1 MMAEPGPRRRE
12 VSWPAVAAVIAA
24 LGLFNVLNNWLAPSA
39 YLLTRPAELLVL
51 ITVALQFGLTADDLG
66 LARATWARG
75 LRWAA
80 AGLAMVA
87 VVFVVAVA
95 LPATRVAFLDRRGD
109 MSVAAA
115 LFEATVPVFVGTVLL
130 EEFAFRGVLWGMV
143 NRLRGPTYATAVSSI
158 AFGLWHVLPSHGLQR
173 TNRAVSE
180 LLGAGPEVALVV
192 ALFAVAFAALAGVVF
207 CELRRRSGSLLAP
220 IGLHW
225 ATNGL
230 GYVLSALAWA
240 LAR

>member
-1 MMAEPGPRRRE
+1 
-12 VSWPAVAAVIAA
+12 VAAVIAA
-24 LGLFNVLNNWLAPSA
+24 LGLFNVLNNRLAPSA
-39 YLLTRPAELLVL
+39 YLLTRPVELLVL
-51 ITVALQFGLTADDLG
+51 IALAFQSGLTATDLG

-80 AGLAMVA
+80 AGFAAVA
-87 VVFVVAVA
+87 VVFVVALA
-95 LPATRVAFLDRRGD
+95 LPVTRVAFLDLRGD

-130 EEFAFRGVLWGMV
+130 EEFAFRGVLWGMLS
-143 NRLRGPTYATAVSSI
+143 RLRGPTYATAISSI

-180 LLGAGPEVALVV
+180 LLGEGPNVALAV
-192 ALFAVAFAALAGVVF
+192 AVFAVGLAALAGVVF

>member
-1 MMAEPGPRRRE
+1 MAFAGRPRDSPWSRW
-12 VSWPAVAAVIAA
+12 SLW
-24 LGLFNVLNNWLAPSA
+24 S
-39 YLLTRPAELLVL
+39 LL
-51 ITVALQFGLTADDLG
+51 
-66 LARATWARG
+66 
-75 LRWAA
+75 
-80 AGLAMVA
+80 
-87 VVFVVAVA
+87 A

-143 NRLRGPTYATAVSSI
+143 NRLRGPQYATAVSSI
-158 AFGLWHVLPSHGLQR
+158 AFGLCMSCRRMAFSARTGPSASAR
-173 TNRAVSE
+173 S
-180 LLGAGPEVALVV
+180 GPEVALVV
-192 ALFAVAFAALAGVVF
+192 ALAVALAALAGVVF

-230 GYVLSALAWA
+230 GYVLSALAWT